1 MASDEYYMNV
11 ALDEARA
18 AGDEGEVPVG
28 AVIVRDG
35 VILSRG
41 HNCPVSTCDPSA
53 HAEIVAIRRAA
64 VKEKNY
70 RLPGTTLYVTIE
82 PCIMCAGALM
92 HARVERVVFGA
103 LDPKGGA
110 VRSVYTLFDDGKA
123 NHRPLI
129 MQGVLESECREII
142 GGFFRQKRI

>member
-1 MASDEYYMNV
+1 MRETWQDA
-11 ALDEARA
+11 
-18 AGDEGEVPVG
+18 
-28 AVIVRDG
+28 
-35 VILSRG
+35 
-41 HNCPVSTCDPSA
+41 TA
-53 HAEIVAIRRAA
+53 HAEIVVIQAA
-64 VKEKNY
+64 CKKLKAW
-70 RLPGTTLYVTIE
+70 RLTGATLYVTIE